1 MVVWE
6 IIILEQL
13 SIEPQVSC
21 VVVVFMLGANL
32 SGNPVRA
39 TLDLVG

>member
-13 SIEPQVSC
+13 SIGPHVYC
-21 VVVVFMLGANL
+21 VVVFMLGANL